1 MRMMTRYVGFE
12 GPIGAGKTTL
22 SQLLAQHL
30 GTELIME
37 DVDGNEFLP
46 DFYLDRH
53 RWALPMQLWFLTARH
68 KQLLTELPEDRGIV
82 ADYTFAKDRI
92 FAGMLLEDRDL
103 RLYERIASGLRILRR
118 PDLVVYLDADDDV
131 LIDRIAK
138 RGRAYERPITT
149 KYLDSV
155 REAYER
161 YLATG
166 VEPNVLRI
174 DTTKLSLQSKE
185 QMHQLYESIRSACVA
200 RGRQDF
206 GG

>member
-1 MRMMTRYVGFE
+1 MGFE

-30 GTELIME
+30 GSGLLLE

-46 DFYLDRH
+46 DFYLDKP

-68 KQLLTELPEDRGIV
+68 KQLSTELSEDRGIV
-82 ADYTFAKDRI
+82 ADYTFAKDHI
-92 FAGMLLEDRDL
+92 FAGMLLKDRDL

-149 KYLDSV
+149 QYLDSV
-155 REAYER
+155 RDAYER

-166 VEPNVLRI
+166 VERNVLRI
-174 DTTKLSLQSKE
+174 NTTTLSLQSKE
-185 QMHQLYESIRSACVA
+185 QMDQLYESIRVIC
-200 RGRQDF
+200 GEQDGQAF